1 MTSTTKTRSQPLASP
16 SKPKRFKWLKRLL
29 STCLLLLLLL
39 ISAAIALPYALPW
52 LLQQQGID
60 FEWHNPQWQRS
71 GFSASKLQLN
81 IPSTD
86 TQLKQLKLDNVRLNW
101 AWQAFPIQRLQAERL
116 QANWPLIDNEA
127 HADKSKLT
135 LPEALLKWL
144 PQHIEVQEI
153 DANIAGL
160 GRIQGSLNLQASAH
174 GLLWQPTFIQTQL
187 TLENMQG
194 TWLDSIP
201 EEFQPTQLSVHI
213 TTHPD
218 HQDNA
223 TGQQLLTVD
232 IHSQGPM
239 RLQLN
244 GLLDLQQEPNW
255 QGAISKAQLFVQ
267 LDALAHPAFSAEQ
280 LQARLYF
287 SGQADPE
294 RFAFTLN
301 EHSSLEAHNLQ
312 LPDIGQAQQVTA
324 HLVGLSIEGQSNAP
338 EQIKVYSPFNLHIE
352 QLSAEQLHTQNWD
365 FSGTLDGQLP
375 GLELTGDIIGQHG
388 LNLSSQI
395 SLLDNSVQGR
405 ASLTDISFAQSNP
418 LQKTFKDWPE
428 AVSLNGGQLR
438 GHIDF
443 TAPEAGPIQLS
454 LNSHASA
461 INGTINNSTLKN
473 LSFEFSSKLDL
484 QQTSDWQATLDNAQ
498 LLVKLDALTDPTLR
512 AEQLQA
518 QTSFK
523 GQANSQSF
531 TLSFD
536 KNSSIQ
542 AHKLNLPDIG
552 QAQKATV
559 QLHNLSLQ
567 GRSTAP
573 HKIDLRSPVTAH
585 FEKLSAEQLHTQDW
599 DFTGT
604 LSGELAKLE
613 LKGDLSNQQ
622 GLTLNSHIRLLDN
635 SVQGNATLKDIFF
648 KAGNPLQATF
658 KDWPELVSFNSGKL
672 ESSIDFTQ
680 PFSGPLKIN
689 LKGNASGLNGIINRS
704 ELKNLSLDFNGKL
717 AGKTLSLTLP
727 NLSIEQLDPGVSVE
741 AIQLSNAHYSAS
753 LADPLKGVVDWNNVQ
768 ANLLKGRVW
777 LKAQQLDLGKAQK
790 QQLLLQV
797 EGLELQELFRVY
809 PTEGLSGK
817 GTIDG
822 QLPLYID
829 HGTVYIESGQLHARE
844 SGVLQ
849 FQSDKIQAL
858 GKTNPAMS
866 LVADALDDFH
876 FNLLSSDL
884 NYDQSGKLLLNV
896 RLEGQNPD
904 VEKGRP
910 IHLNVNLEEDIPA
923 LLASI
928 QLSGQVSEIIQ
939 KRVRERLE
947 NR

>member
-1 MTSTTKTRSQPLASP
+1 MTSTTKTRSQPCASP
-16 SKPKRFKWLKRLL
+16 YRPKEFKWLKRIL
-29 STCLLLLLLL
+29 STCLLLFTLL
-39 ISAAIALPYALPW
+39 ISIVITLPYALPW

-81 IPSTD
+81 IPSAD
-86 TQLKQLKLDNVRLNW
+86 AQLKQLQLDNVHLNW

-116 QANWPLIDNEA
+116 QANWPLIDNKA

-135 LPEALLKWL
+135 LPQALLKWL

-153 DANIAGL
+153 DADIEGL
-160 GRIQGSLNLQASAH
+160 GRIQGSLYLQASAQ

-187 TLENMQG
+187 TLESMQG
-194 TWLDSIP
+194 AWLDSIP
-201 EEFQPTQLSVHI
+201 KEFQPTQLSAHI

-223 TGQQLLTVD
+223 RGQQLLTVD
-232 IHSQGPM
+232 IHNQGPM

-244 GLLDLQQEPNW
+244 GLLNLQQEPNW
-255 QGAISKAQLFVQ
+255 QGSISNAQLIVQ
-267 LDALAHPAFSAEQ
+267 LDALALPAFSAEQ
-280 LQARLYF
+280 LQAHLYF
-287 SGQADPE
+287 TGQADAE

-301 EHSSLEAHNLQ
+301 EHSNLEAHNLQ
-312 LPDIGQAQQVTA
+312 LPDIGQAQQAIVQ
-324 HLVGLSIEGQSNAP
+324 LVGLSIEGQSNAP
-338 EQIKVYSPFNLHIE
+338 EQVKVHSPFNLHIE
-352 QLSAEQLHTQNWD
+352 QLSVEQLHTQNWD
-365 FSGTLDGQLP
+365 FSGTLHGQLAE
-375 GLELTGDIIGQHG
+375 LELTGDLLSQHG
-388 LNLSSQI
+388 LNLRSQVY
-395 SLLDNSVQGR
+395 LTDNVAQGR
-405 ASLTDISFAQSNP
+405 ASLTDIVFSQGNP

-428 AVSLNGGQLR
+428 SLSINSGQLR

-443 TAPEAGPIQLS
+443 NAPEAGPIQLS
-454 LNSHASA
+454 LNSYASA
-461 INGTINNSTLKN
+461 INGIINKSTLKN
-473 LSFEFSSKLDL
+473 LDLEVSGQLDL
-484 QQTSDWQATLDNAQ
+484 QHASAWQATLDNAQ
-498 LLVKLDALTDPTLR
+498 LLVKLDALADSTLR

-518 QTSFK
+518 QASFK
-523 GQANSQSF
+523 GHINSQTF

-536 KNSSIQ
+536 KQSSIQ
-542 AHKLNLPDIG
+542 AYKLVLPDIG
-552 QAQKATV
+552 QAEKTTM
-559 QLHNLSLQ
+559 QLHSLNLQ

-573 HKIDLRSPVTAH
+573 YQIDLRSPITAH
-585 FEKLSAEQLHTQDW
+585 FEKISAEQLHTQDW

-604 LSGELAKLE
+604 LSGQLPKLE
-613 LKGDLSNQQ
+613 LKGELNNQQ
-622 GLTLNSHIRLLDN
+622 GLSLNSYIRLLDN
-635 SVQGNATLKDIFF
+635 SVQGSAILKDIFF

-672 ESSIDFTQ
+672 ASSFDFTQ

-689 LKGNASGLNGIINRS
+689 LKGNASGLNGIVNRS
-704 ELKNLSLDFNGKL
+704 ELKNLALDFSGTL
-717 AGKTLSLTLP
+717 SGQTLSLTLP
-727 NLSIEQLDPGVSVE
+727 NLSIEQLDPGVPVE
-741 AIQLSNAHYSAS
+741 AIQLSNAHYRTTLSN
-753 LADPLKGVVDWNNVQ
+753 PLKGVADWSNVQ
-768 ANLLKGRVW
+768 ANLLKGKVW
-777 LKAQQLDLGKAQK
+777 LKAQQLDLGRAQK

-809 PTEGLSGK
+809 PTEGLSGN

-829 HGTVYIESGQLHARE
+829 HGTVYIEAGQLHARDA
-844 SGVLQ
+844 GVLQ

-858 GKTNPAMS
+858 GKTNPAMG

-884 NYDQSGKLLLNV
+884 NYDQSGKLLLNI

>member
-1 MTSTTKTRSQPLASP
+1 MTSTAKTRSQPLATP
-16 SKPKRFKWLKRLL
+16 SKPKRFKWLRRLL
-29 STCLLLLLLL
+29 SLCLLLFLLL
-39 ISAAIALPYALPW
+39 INAAIALPYALPW

-60 FEWHNPQWQRS
+60 FEWQNPQWQRS
-71 GFSASKLQLN
+71 GFSVSALQLN
-81 IPSTD
+81 IPSAD
-86 TQLKQLKLDNVRLNW
+86 TPLKQLQLDNVRLNW
-101 AWQAFPIQRLQAERL
+101 AWQAFPIQRLQAQRL
-116 QANWPLIDNEA
+116 QANWPLVDNEVQ
-127 HADKSKLT
+127 ADKPKLT
-135 LPEALLKWL
+135 RPEALLKWL
-144 PQHIEVQEI
+144 PQHIDVQEI

-160 GRIQGSLNLQASAH
+160 GRIQGSLNLQASTQ

-194 TWLDSIP
+194 AWLDSIP

-223 TGQQLLTVD
+223 AGQQLLTVD

-255 QGAISKAQLFVQ
+255 QGAISNAQLFMQ

-287 SGQADPE
+287 AGQADPE

-301 EHSSLEAHNLQ
+301 EHSSLATHNLQ
-312 LPDIGQAQQVTA
+312 LPNIGQAQQA
-324 HLVGLSIEGQSNAP
+324 SMQLAGLRIEGQSTTP
-338 EQIKVYSPFNLHIE
+338 KKIIVHSPFNLHIE

-365 FSGTLDGQLP
+365 FSGTLAGQLP
-375 GLELTGDIIGQHG
+375 DLELTGDLVGQHEFS
-388 LNLSSQI
+388 LSSQV
-395 SLLDNSVQGR
+395 SLLDNSVQGH
-405 ASLTDISFAQSNP
+405 ASLTDIVFAQGNP
-418 LQKTFKDWPE
+418 LQKTFKDWPDS
-428 AVSLNGGQLR
+428 VSIKSGQLR

-443 TAPEAGPIQLS
+443 TAPESGPIQLT
-454 LNSHASA
+454 LNSHGSA
-461 INGTINNSTLKN
+461 INGAINKSKLKN
-473 LSFEFSSKLDL
+473 LDLALSGQLSL
-484 QQTSDWQATLDNAQ
+484 QQASGWQASLDNAQ
-498 LLVKLDALTDPTLR
+498 LLVKLDALTDPSLR

-518 QTSFK
+518 QASFK
-523 GQANSQSF
+523 GHANSEKF
-531 TLSFD
+531 TVSFD
-536 KNSSIQ
+536 KKSNIE
-542 AHKLNLPDIG
+542 AYKLYLPELG
-552 QAQKATV
+552 QAQKVTA
-559 QLHNLSLQ
+559 QLHNLILQ
-567 GRSTAP
+567 GLSTAP
-573 HKIDLRSPVTAH
+573 HKIDIGSPVTAH
-585 FEKLSAEQLHTQDW
+585 FEKLNAKQLHTQDW
-599 DFTGT
+599 DFMGT
-604 LSGELAKLE
+604 LSGQLPKLE
-613 LKGDLSNQQ
+613 LKGDLSGQQ
-622 GLTLNSHIRLLDN
+622 GLSLNSHIRLLEN
-635 SVQGNATLKDIFF
+635 SVQGNATLKEIFF

-658 KDWPELVSFNSGKL
+658 KDWPELVSFNNGKL
-672 ESSIDFTQ
+672 ESKIDFTL
-680 PFSGPLKIN
+680 PFSGPLKLS

-704 ELKNLSLDFNGKL
+704 ELKNLALDFNGKL
-717 AGKTLSLTLP
+717 AGQTLSLTLP
-727 NLSIEQLDPGVSVE
+727 NLSIEQLDPGVPVE
-741 AIQLSNAHYSAS
+741 AIQLSNAHYRAS
-753 LADPLKGVVDWNNVQ
+753 LSDPLKGVVDWNNVQ

-777 LKAQQLDLGKAQK
+777 LNAQQLDLGRAQK
-790 QQLLLQV
+790 QKLLLQV
-797 EGLELQELFRVY
+797 EGLELQELFKVY
-809 PTEGLSGK
+809 PTEGLSGN

-829 HGTVYIESGQLHARE
+829 RGTIYIEAGQLHARE
-844 SGVLQ
+844 AGVLQ

-858 GKTNPAMS
+858 GKTNPAMR

-910 IHLNVNLEEDIPA
+910 IHLNINLEEDIPA